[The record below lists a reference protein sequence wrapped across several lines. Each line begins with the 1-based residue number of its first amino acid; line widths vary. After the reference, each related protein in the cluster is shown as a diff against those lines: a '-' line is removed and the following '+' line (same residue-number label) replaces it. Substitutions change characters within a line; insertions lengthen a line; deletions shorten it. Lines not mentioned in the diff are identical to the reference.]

1 MKRLLTL
8 ALAGLALAGCSDDV
22 SAPRP
27 GDPDDVRAL
36 LQQHGVSGNLEAT
49 LAARLGRP
57 VNPGLADLGRL
68 LFFDRA
74 LGLHSDPDGSNGNSC
89 AGCHSPSNGFGDT
102 QPIAIG
108 VDNNDLIG
116 PGRVGARNQRRSP
129 MLVNIGFV
137 PRLMWDG
144 RFSAPSGDPF
154 DNSQGFRFPMPEG
167 ETAFPANAPGVTHL
181 LVAQA
186 HIPPTELPEMA
197 GFTGTSAEPA
207 VSFVG
212 KQLLRRSMF
221 SGGAGGGAPLAST
234 AIFDDGHGQAVPA
247 PDAFGFRNAQIRD
260 RATATIDAIQGYR
273 DRFGTIYQSVADG
286 GPITFLMIAQALA
299 EFQISLT
306 FADAPVDAF
315 ARGDDAAMSEAER
328 RGAVVF
334 FGKGRCA
341 SCHAAGGE
349 SNEMFSDFENH
360 RIGGPPLAPEYGPGL
375 GNVQF
380 AGEGSMEDFGAEHS
394 TGDEAHRYMF
404 RTAPLRNV
412 AVQPAFF
419 HNGAFTTL
427 EAAIRH
433 HLDAGQ
439 SLLDYDPAAHGVD
452 ADLQVLSPPRQPILA
467 KGLDPVLANGIAITD
482 GEFADLLAFVRDAL
496 LDPRAAPANLCGLI
510 PASVPSGM
518 KVGTFQGC

>member
-1 MKRLLTL
+1 MTRLLTL
-8 ALAGLALAGCSDDV
+8 ALAGIALAGCSDDV

-36 LQQHGVSGNLEAT
+36 LQQHGFTGNVEAT

-57 VNPGLADLGRL
+57 VNPELADLGRL

-89 AGCHSPSNGFGDT
+89 AGCHSPSHGFGDS
-102 QPIAIG
+102 QSIAIG
-108 VDNNDLIG
+108 VDNNDVVG
-116 PGRVGARNQRRSP
+116 PGRTGARNQRRSP
-129 MLVNIGFV
+129 MLVNIAFA

-144 RFSAPSGDPF
+144 RFSAASGDPF
-154 DNSQGFRFPMPEG
+154 DNSQGFVFPLPEG
-167 ETAFPANAPGVTHL
+167 ETAFPANAPGIPHL

-197 GFTGTSAEPA
+197 GFTGTSSQPA

-212 KQLLRRSMF
+212 KQRLRRSLF
-221 SGGAGGGAPLAST
+221 SGGGAMLTST
-234 AIFDDGHGQAVPA
+234 SIFDDGHGQAVPA
-247 PDAFGFRNAQIRD
+247 PDEDGFRNAQIRD
-260 RATATIDAIQGYR
+260 AVTVSIDAIPEYR
-273 DRFGTIYQSVADG
+273 DRFAALYQSVADG

-299 EFQISLT
+299 EFQVSLT
-306 FADAPVDAF
+306 FANAPVDAF
-315 ARGDDAAMSEAER
+315 ARGDDAALTEPER
-328 RGAVVF
+328 RGAVLF
-334 FGKGRCA
+334 FGKAKCA
-341 SCHAAGGE
+341 TCHATGGE
-349 SNEMFSDFENH
+349 SNEMFSDFRNH

-404 RTAPLRNV
+404 RSAPLRNV
-412 AVQPAFF
+412 AVQPTFF
-419 HNGAFTTL
+419 HNGAYTTL

-433 HLDAGQ
+433 HLDPVQ

-467 KGLDPVLANGIAITD
+467 KGIAPALANGIALSEA
-482 GEFADLLAFVRDAL
+482 EFADLLAFVRDAL
-496 LDPRAAPANLCGLI
+496 LDPRATAANLCGLI